1 MFIVIWQLLQLFE
14 FVDLYLQIL
23 KLDHDISINRK
34 HIASVCAKARNEYSK
49 TQIKKDF
56 KAGLKVISFFLN

>member
-1 MFIVIWQLLQLFE
+1 MEEKKKELATKRKEAEKFTGK
-14 FVDLYLQIL
+14 IL

-49 TQIKKDF
+49 AQIKKRF
-56 KAGLKVISFFLN
+56 